1 MYLTISRLLHKNTLH
16 LEPRLQMAGP
26 WHFHL
31 NLRIAVLNIVGLF
44 LADIH
49 IKDVYI
55 QIEYKSLKK

>member
-1 MYLTISRLLHKNTLH
+1 MTS
-16 LEPRLQMAGP
+16 P

-31 NLRIAVLNIVGLF
+31 NLRIAVLNIMGLF

-55 QIEYKSLKK
+55 QTEYKSLKK

>member
-1 MYLTISRLLHKNTLH
+1 
-16 LEPRLQMAGP
+16 MAGP

-49 IKDVYI
+49 IKDVYV